1 MLITKELENLTKYYN
16 FANEQYTPF
25 YCGLYGSQNYLIATD
40 NSDTDS
46 KILIVPS
53 LKDAV
58 LKKEVISKEYEK
70 DTGKILVQ
78 DIRKSF
84 DSMLKMNINFLEIL
98 YTDYWVANPLFLNE
112 VYYLRENA
120 DLIANSNPLRL
131 LQCTFGMAHT
141 TKKKELNGKRVSTI
155 YRSLVFAKNYL
166 QTNSFYDSLFMT
178 GEERELALEY
188 KTKAHNYNELLVK
201 SFEYMKELQQILDT
215 AKSIYK
221 NEKDNNAKE
230 FLDDLAFSII
240 KKGDK
245 LIG

>member
-1 MLITKELENLTKYYN
+1 MLITKELESLVEHYN
-16 FANEQYTPF
+16 FVNERYTPF
-25 YCGLYGSQNYLIATD
+25 YCGLYGSQNYLIANE

-46 KILIVPS
+46 KTLVIPS
-53 LKDAV
+53 LKEAV
-58 LKKEVISKEYEK
+58 LKKEMISVEH
-70 DTGKILVQ
+70 DFNSGLTLIQ

-98 YTDYWVANPLFLNE
+98 YTDYWVANTLFLDE

-131 LQCTFGMAHT
+131 MQCTFGMAHT
-141 TKKKELNGKRVSTI
+141 TKKKEPTGKRLSTI
-155 YRSLVFAKNYL
+155 YRSLIFAKNYL

-221 NEKDNNAKE
+221 DEKDNNAKE